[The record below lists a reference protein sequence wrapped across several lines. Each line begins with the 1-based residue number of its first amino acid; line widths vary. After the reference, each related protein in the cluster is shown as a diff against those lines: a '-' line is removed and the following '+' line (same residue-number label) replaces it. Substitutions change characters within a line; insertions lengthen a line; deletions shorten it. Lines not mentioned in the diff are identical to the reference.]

1 MSGKCALVVDDDRAI
16 RRLLVTALSRVGV
29 ALDEA
34 PDGAAAMERLR
45 AKPYDVL
52 LLDMMMPKMN
62 GMEVLARMERDGID
76 VPVIVLSAASEQYL
90 SGVESGKV
98 IKIFRKPF
106 DLDALVAEVAAICG
120 ISVPRT

>member
-1 MSGKCALVVDDDRAI
+1 MSGKCALVVDDDRTI